1 MERASLSCDVAGRQF
16 KLETGHFVTQAD
28 GCITASL
35 GETVVIANA
44 SMSDEPKAGA
54 EFFPMVVDYEE
65 RYYAAGKI
73 KGSRF
78 IKREGRPSENAVLN
92 SRVIDRPIRPLFPKG
107 LTHDV
112 QLVCTVLSADLEV
125 DPATTAINTASMAL
139 IAAGAPFEGPIGAVR
154 VGYIEENGA
163 WKYIINPT
171 YKQAED
177 GKLDIVVA
185 GTADA
190 ITMVEAASS
199 ELGEDEM
206 IQALDLAHSE
216 IKKLCQFQLDFAAK
230 LNIKKKE
237 FTLLE
242 PNSDMIAALESFVT
256 KEMLE
261 GVKGM
266 SKKEVKKAYK
276 NLLNT
281 VLEKFAVEIEAET
294 YSKSQINEKLN
305 DMVEQKMRE
314 NIIEKEQRLDG
325 RRLDQIRPLS
335 AEVGVLPR
343 THGTGLFTRGETQ
356 ILSIATLGAPGDSQV
371 IDTMDYDIEK
381 RYIHHYNF
389 PPYAVGEI
397 KPLRSPSRREIGH
410 GDLAERALLPVL
422 PSKEE
427 SPYTIWVVSET
438 LSCNGSSS
446 MGSVCGSSLALMDA
460 GVKIKRHVAGI
471 AMGLITDGKGGYKIL
486 TDIQGM
492 EDFAGDMD
500 FKVTGSREGITA
512 LQMDIKVKGL
522 TLAIMREALDRAKK
536 ARYELLDMME
546 KVIPVPRSEMSKYAP
561 MITTIKIEVD
571 QIRTVIGKGG
581 ETIQK
586 ITAECGVTIDID
598 QSGLVFITA
607 PNQENGKKAEDWVRS
622 LVYIPKPGEIFDGT
636 VTRLMEFGAFVEI
649 APGKEGLV
657 HISQLSAD
665 RVDRVE
671 DVVNVGDKLKV
682 KLMEIDDQG
691 RYNLSHKATLPGF
704 EDTKLAPRP
713 PARGGDRGGRGGFGG
728 GRPGGGRPP
737 FRR

>member
-1 MERASLSCDVAGRQF
+1 MQKSLTCDLAGRQF
-16 KLETGHFVTQAD
+16 KLETGHFITQA
-28 GCITASL
+28 GGSITAWL
-35 GETVVIANA
+35 GDTVVMANA

-112 QLVCTVLSADLEV
+112 QLMCTVLSADLEV
-125 DPATTAINTASMAL
+125 DPSTTAINAASMAL
-139 IAAGAPFEGPIGAVR
+139 LASGAPFEGPVAAVR
-154 VGYIEENGA
+154 IGYIQENGN
-163 WKYIINPT
+163 WKLIVNPT
-171 YKQAED
+171 YTQASE
-177 GKLDIVVA
+177 GKLNIVVA
-185 GTADA
+185 GTLDA
-190 ITMVEAASS
+190 ITMVESESS
-199 ELGEDEM
+199 ELDEDTM
-206 IQALDLAHSE
+206 IQALALAHEE
-216 IKKLCQFQLDFAAK
+216 IKKLCKFQLDFAGQ
-230 LNIKKKE
+230 LDIKKKE
-237 FTLLE
+237 YKLLE
-242 PNSDMIAALESFVT
+242 PNPEMIAALESFVT
-256 KEMLE
+256 QDMLDSI
-261 GVKGM
+261 KGNT
-266 SKKEVKKAYK
+266 KKEVKKAYK
-276 NLLNT
+276 ALLT
-281 VLEKFAVEIEAET
+281 SALEKFATEIEEEKFT
-294 YSKSQINEKLN
+294 KSQLDEKLN
-305 DMVEQKMRE
+305 SMVEKNMRA
-314 NIIEKEQRLDG
+314 NIIQNEQRLDG

-471 AMGLITDGKGGYKIL
+471 AMGLVTDGKGAYKIL

-500 FKVTGSREGITA
+500 FKVTGTREGITA

-522 TLAIMREALDRAKK
+522 TLEIMREALERAKK
-536 ARYELLDMME
+536 ARFELLDMME
-546 KVIPVPRSEMSKYAP
+546 KVIAAPRSEMSKYAP
-561 MITTIKIEVD
+561 MITTIKIDVE
-571 QIRTVIGKGG
+571 QIRSVIGKGG

-586 ITAECGVTIDID
+586 ITAECGVEIDID

-607 PNQENGKKAEDWVRS
+607 PTQEAGKKAEAWVRS
-622 LVYIPKPGEIFDGT
+622 IVYIPQPGEIFDGT

-657 HISQLSAD
+657 HISQLAAD

-671 DVVNVGDKLKV
+671 DVVQVGDKLKV

-704 EDTKLAPRP
+704 EDTKLTPRP
-713 PARGGDRGGRGGFGG
+713 PARGGFGG
-728 GRPGGGRPP
+728 GRPGGHSGAQ
-737 FRR
+737 RRRF

>member
-1 MERASLSCDVAGRQF
+1 MNSASLSCDLAGRQF
-16 KLETGHFVTQAD
+16 KLETGHFVSQAD

-35 GETVVIANA
+35 GDTVVIANA
-44 SMSDEPKAGA
+44 SMSDEPKTGA

-125 DPATTAINTASMAL
+125 DPATTAINAASMAL
-139 IAAGAPFEGPIGAVR
+139 IAAGTPFEGPIGAVR
-154 VGYIEENGA
+154 IGYIEENGQ
-163 WKYIINPT
+163 WKLILNPT
-171 YKQAED
+171 YTQAQA
-177 GKLDIVVA
+177 GRLDIVVA
-185 GTADA
+185 GTLDA

-199 ELGEDEM
+199 ELSEDTM
-206 IQALDLAHSE
+206 IKALDLAHSE

-230 LNIKKKE
+230 LDIKKKE
-237 FTLLE
+237 FTLLA
-242 PNSDMIAALESFVT
+242 PNTEMIAALQAFVT
-256 KEMLE
+256 DDMLAS
-261 GVKGM
+261 VKGM

-276 NLLNT
+276 TLLNT
-281 VLEKFAVEIEAET
+281 VLEKFAAEIEAET

-305 DMVEQKMRE
+305 DMVEKKMRE
-314 NIIEKEQRLDG
+314 NILKKEQRLDG

-438 LSCNGSSS
+438 LSCNCSSS

-471 AMGLITDGKGGYKIL
+471 AMGLITDGSGGYKIL

-522 TLAIMREALDRAKK
+522 TLDIMFEALERAKK
-536 ARYELLDMME
+536 ARFELLDMME
-546 KVIPVPRSEMSKYAP
+546 KVIPAPRSQMSKYAP

-607 PNQENGKKAEDWVRS
+607 PNQESGKKAEDWVRS
-622 LVYIPKPGEIFDGT
+622 LVYVPKSGEVFDGT

-649 APGKEGLV
+649 LPGKEGLV
-657 HISQLSAD
+657 HISQLDAN
-665 RVDRVE
+665 RVERVE
-671 DVVNVGDKLKV
+671 DVVQVGDKLKV

-713 PARGGDRGGRGGFGG
+713 ASRSGS
-728 GRPGGGRPP
+728 GGGRPP
-737 FRR
+737 FRRR

>member
-1 MERASLSCDVAGRQF
+1 MQKSLTCDLAGRQF
-16 KLETGHFVTQAD
+16 KLETGHFVTQA
-28 GCITASL
+28 GGSITAWL
-35 GETVVIANA
+35 GDTVVMANA
-44 SMSDEPKAGA
+44 SMSDDPKAGA

-112 QLVCTVLSADLEV
+112 QLLCTVLSADLEV
-125 DPATTAINTASMAL
+125 DPSTTAINAASMAL
-139 IAAGAPFEGPIGAVR
+139 LASGAPFEGPVGAVR
-154 VGYIEENGA
+154 IGYIEENGA
-163 WKYIINPT
+163 WKLIVNPT
-171 YKQAED
+171 YTQASE
-177 GKLDIVVA
+177 GRLNIVVA
-185 GTADA
+185 GTLDA
-190 ITMVEAASS
+190 ITMVESESS
-199 ELGEDEM
+199 ELDEDTM
-206 IQALDLAHSE
+206 IKALALAHEE
-216 IKKLCQFQLDFAAK
+216 IKKLCTFQLEFAK
-230 LNIKKKE
+230 QLDIKPKE
-237 FTLLE
+237 YKLLE
-242 PNSDMIAALESFVT
+242 PSAEMVAAVEGFVT
-256 KEMLE
+256 KDMLDAI
-261 GVKGM
+261 KGAT
-266 SKKEVKKAYK
+266 KKEVKKAYK
-276 NLLNT
+276 ALLT
-281 VLEKFAVEIEAET
+281 SVLEKFATEVEAGT
-294 YSKSQINEKLN
+294 FTKPHLDEKLN
-305 DMVEQKMRE
+305 KMVEKNMRA
-314 NIIEKEQRLDG
+314 NIMEKELRIDG
-325 RRLDQIRPLS
+325 RKLDQIRALS

-371 IDTMDYDIEK
+371 IDTMDTDIEK

-397 KPLRSPSRREIGH
+397 KMLRSPSRREIGH

-422 PSKEE
+422 PSKEV

-460 GVKIKRHVAGI
+460 GVQIKRHVAGI
-471 AMGLITDGKGGYKIL
+471 AMGMVTDGKGGYKIL

-522 TLAIMREALDRAKK
+522 NLDIMREALERAKK
-536 ARYELLDMME
+536 ARFELLDMME
-546 KVIPVPRSEMSKYAP
+546 KVIAEPRKEMSKYAP
-561 MITTIKIEVD
+561 MITTVKIDVE
-571 QIRTVIGKGG
+571 QIRSIIGKGG

-586 ITAECGVTIDID
+586 ITAECGVEIDID

-607 PNQENGKKAEDWVRS
+607 PTQEAGKKAVDWVKS
-622 LVYIPKPGEIFDGT
+622 IVYVPEAGEVFDGT

-657 HISQLSAD
+657 HISQLSGD

-704 EDTKLAPRP
+704 EDLKLEKRP
-713 PARGGDRGGRGGFGG
+713 PARGGFGG
-728 GRPGGGRPP
+728 GRPP